1 MRFSVKSHSKLYF
14 LLIFA
19 ITFYFL
25 GDFAPF
31 SSVDQHRID
40 LTAVYGQLDDDD
52 ENEKQGLNPN
62 TTINAAID
70 GNNNGIANNGST
82 TSNTMKF
89 SFSGRDSQG
98 ANIYRFECS
107 MDGKL
112 FVTCVSTNTV
122 NVGRGTHT
130 FSVRSEDNA
139 GNKDST
145 PSSFTWTVNSETS
158 NTQIDFATDG
168 NKAAIVNGS
177 NTSSN
182 SMTFAFSGT
191 DNHGAAIHRF
201 ECSMDRGVFGSCVS
215 TNTVNVGDGTH
226 TFSVRSEDNAGNK
239 DSTPASFTWT
249 VDTTPPMT
257 SIISAI
263 DGNNNTISDNG
274 NSEST
279 SIRFNF
285 SGTDTG
291 GAGVDH
297 LECNIDNSKY
307 VACTSP
313 FVFLNILKDG
323 IHTFNVRSI
332 DRVGNI
338 NLLPASFT
346 WTIDT
351 ISPNTTLESATD
363 GNKIVMANGTNTN
376 SKSMSFEFS
385 ANDTGGDGDKGVGI
399 NHFVCNIDN
408 SKYVACTSPFV
419 FPNLLKDGIH
429 TFTVTS
435 EDNAGNKDSTPTS
448 FSWIV
453 DTSSPLISINTATDG
468 NGNLL
473 SNDGNTSSNSA
484 TISFTG
490 NDTGGKE
497 GKGVGIKE
505 FKCSLDGAS
514 FSICTSPVQFTSVN
528 LPEGTHSFQIIAED
542 GIGNID
548 SSPQS
553 FNWTVDTEPPDI
565 TVDSATDG
573 YQKHITSGGNSSSD
587 SIIFEFTA
595 LDNGGREGKGVGT
608 KQFECKIDNSDFV
621 SCTSPVEFTNLSNGV
636 HTLDLL
642 SEDNVGNIS
651 PTPESFNWTVD
662 TVSPTTTIN
671 KAIVGTESS
680 LTNGSNSRFN
690 SITFTFT
697 GNDTDGLGIR
707 EFECS
712 LDDSNFTTCTSP
724 LHYNDTIITDG
735 PHDFKVFS
743 KDNVGNNDLSPELF
757 TWNVDTIPPTTNI
770 TKAMDGNIITITNSS
785 DTKSNSVIF
794 EFSGNDTGGVGVD
807 HLECSLDG
815 ATFTTCT
822 SPVQFSS
829 ADILDGT
836 HAFSVRAQDKVG
848 NIMSTPLLFNWTVDT
863 VAPSTNINMAIDGN
877 NETLVSNG
885 STRSTST
892 TFTFS
897 GSDSG
902 PTGENGVGI
911 KQFECRVDNSN
922 FSVCT
927 SPAHYDNMTDG
938 NHTLAVI
945 SEDKV
950 GNVGSMPSSFN
961 WTVDT
966 EPPSA
971 SIYSATDGNNKSI
984 VPGSNTSSNS
994 ISFEFSANDTG
1005 GREDK
1010 GVGIKQFECSIDNSN
1025 FTTCSSPVEFA
1036 SDTLADGSHIFKIG
1050 AEDNVGNMNPAP
1062 TSFSWN
1068 IDTVAPT
1075 TIINNVMDG
1084 NRSTVTN
1091 GSNTRSSSIIF
1102 EFAGNDTG
1110 IGISHFE
1117 CSIDNS
1123 NFTSCTSPVQSNNLA
1138 EGYHSVKIRSQ
1149 DGVGN
1154 TDDSPASFGWTVDT
1168 VSPTTTINKAIV
1180 GTESSLTNGS
1190 NSRFNSITFT
1200 FTGNDTDGLGIREFE
1215 CSLDDSNFTTCTS
1228 PLHYNDTIITDGPHD
1243 FKVFS
1248 KDNVGNN
1255 DLSPELFTW
1264 NVDTIPPTTNITK
1277 AMDGNIITITNS
1289 SDTKSNSVIFEFSGN
1304 DTGGV
1309 GVDHLECSLDGA
1321 TFTTCTSP
1329 VQFSSADIL
1338 DGTHAFS
1345 VRAQDKV
1352 GNIMSTPLLFNWTV
1366 DTVSPSTNINM
1377 AIDGN
1382 NETLVSNGSTRST
1395 STTFTFSGSDA
1406 RTSGEKG
1413 VGIKQFEC
1421 RVDNSNYSVCT
1432 SPIHYDNMT
1441 DGNNT
1446 LAVISEDKV
1455 RNVGSMPSSFNWT
1468 VDTEPPSTSIYSAT
1482 DGNNKSIVPG
1492 SNTSSNSISFEFSAN
1507 DTGGREDKGVGIKQ
1521 FECSIDNSNFT
1532 TCSSPV
1538 EFASDT
1544 LADGSHIFKIGAE
1557 DNVGNMNPAP
1567 TSFSWNIDTVAPTT
1581 IINNVM
1587 DGNRSTVTNGS
1598 NTRSSSIIFEF
1609 AGNDTGIGISHFECS
1624 IDNSNFTSCTSPV
1637 QSNNLAEGYHS
1648 VKIRSQDGVGNT
1660 DDSPASFGWTVDTV
1674 SPTTT
1679 INKAI
1684 VGTESSLTNGSNSRF
1699 NSITFTFTGN
1709 DTDGLGIR
1717 EFECSLDDSNFTT
1730 CTSPLHYNDTII
1742 TDGPHDFKVFS
1753 KDNVGNNDLS
1763 PELFTWN
1770 VDTIPPTTNITKAM
1784 DGNIITITNS
1794 SDTKSNSVIFEFSGN
1809 DTGGVGVDHLE
1820 CSLDGATF
1828 TTCTSPVQFS
1838 SADILDGTHA
1848 FSVRAQDKV
1857 GNIMSTPLLFNW
1869 TVDTVSPSTN
1879 INMAIDGNNET
1890 LVSNGSTRSTSTTF
1904 TFSGSDARTSGEKG
1918 VGIKQFECRV
1928 DNSNYSV
1935 CTSPIH
1941 YDNMTDGNNTL
1952 AVISEDKVRNVGSM
1966 PS

>member
-31 SSVDQHRID
+31 SSLDQHGID

-191 DNHGAAIHRF
+191 DNHGAAIYRF
-201 ECSMDRGVFGSCVS
+201 ECSMDRGAFGSCVS

-226 TFSVRSEDNAGNK
+226 TFSVRSEDNAGNKDSTPASFTWTVDTTPPMTSIISAIDGNNNTISDNGNSESTSIRFNFSGTDTGGVGVDHLECNIDNSKYVACTSPFVFPNLLKDGIHTFTVLSEDNAGNKDSTPASFTWTVDTTPPMTSIISAIDGNNNTISDNGNSESTSIRFNFSGTDTGGAGVDHLECNIDNSKYVACTSPFVFPNLLKDGIHTFTVLSEDNAGNKDSTPASFTWTVDTTPPMTSIISAIDGNNNTISDNGNSESTSIRFNFSGTDTGGAGVDHLECNIDNSKYVACTSPFVFPNLLKDGIHTFTVLSEDNAGNK

-429 TFTVTS
+429 TFTVIS

-707 EFECS
+707 EFKCS

-785 DTKSNSVIF
+785 NTKSNSVIF

-815 ATFTTCT
+815 ATFTACT

-945 SEDKV
+945 SEDKD

-1091 GSNTRSSSIIF
+1091 GSNTRSSSVIF

-1123 NFTSCTSPVQSNNLA
+1123 NFTSCTSPVQSNNL
-1138 EGYHSVKIRSQ
+1138 V
-1149 DGVGN
+1149 
-1154 TDDSPASFGWTVDT
+1154 
-1168 VSPTTTINKAIV
+1168 
-1180 GTESSLTNGS
+1180 
-1190 NSRFNSITFT
+1190 
-1200 FTGNDTDGLGIREFE
+1200 
-1215 CSLDDSNFTTCTS
+1215 
-1228 PLHYNDTIITDGPHD
+1228 
-1243 FKVFS
+1243 
-1248 KDNVGNN
+1248 
-1255 DLSPELFTW
+1255 
-1264 NVDTIPPTTNITK
+1264 
-1277 AMDGNIITITNS
+1277 
-1289 SDTKSNSVIFEFSGN
+1289 
-1304 DTGGV
+1304 
-1309 GVDHLECSLDGA
+1309 
-1321 TFTTCTSP
+1321 
-1329 VQFSSADIL
+1329 
-1338 DGTHAFS
+1338 
-1345 VRAQDKV
+1345 
-1352 GNIMSTPLLFNWTV
+1352 
-1366 DTVSPSTNINM
+1366 
-1377 AIDGN
+1377 
-1382 NETLVSNGSTRST
+1382 
-1395 STTFTFSGSDA
+1395 
-1406 RTSGEKG
+1406 
-1413 VGIKQFEC
+1413 
-1421 RVDNSNYSVCT
+1421 
-1432 SPIHYDNMT
+1432 
-1441 DGNNT
+1441 
-1446 LAVISEDKV
+1446 
-1455 RNVGSMPSSFNWT
+1455 
-1468 VDTEPPSTSIYSAT
+1468 
-1482 DGNNKSIVPG
+1482 
-1492 SNTSSNSISFEFSAN
+1492 
-1507 DTGGREDKGVGIKQ
+1507 
-1521 FECSIDNSNFT
+1521 
-1532 TCSSPV
+1532 
-1538 EFASDT
+1538 
-1544 LADGSHIFKIGAE
+1544 
-1557 DNVGNMNPAP
+1557 
-1567 TSFSWNIDTVAPTT
+1567 
-1581 IINNVM
+1581 
-1587 DGNRSTVTNGS
+1587 
-1598 NTRSSSIIFEF
+1598 
-1609 AGNDTGIGISHFECS
+1609 
-1624 IDNSNFTSCTSPV
+1624 
-1637 QSNNLAEGYHS
+1637 
-1648 VKIRSQDGVGNT
+1648 
-1660 DDSPASFGWTVDTV
+1660 
-1674 SPTTT
+1674 
-1679 INKAI
+1679 
-1684 VGTESSLTNGSNSRF
+1684 
-1699 NSITFTFTGN
+1699 
-1709 DTDGLGIR
+1709 
-1717 EFECSLDDSNFTT
+1717 
-1730 CTSPLHYNDTII
+1730 
-1742 TDGPHDFKVFS
+1742 
-1753 KDNVGNNDLS
+1753 
-1763 PELFTWN
+1763 
-1770 VDTIPPTTNITKAM
+1770 
-1784 DGNIITITNS
+1784 
-1794 SDTKSNSVIFEFSGN
+1794 
-1809 DTGGVGVDHLE
+1809 
-1820 CSLDGATF
+1820 
-1828 TTCTSPVQFS
+1828 
-1838 SADILDGTHA
+1838 
-1848 FSVRAQDKV
+1848 
-1857 GNIMSTPLLFNW
+1857 
-1869 TVDTVSPSTN
+1869 
-1879 INMAIDGNNET
+1879 
-1890 LVSNGSTRSTSTTF
+1890 
-1904 TFSGSDARTSGEKG
+1904 
-1918 VGIKQFECRV
+1918 
-1928 DNSNYSV
+1928 
-1935 CTSPIH
+1935 
-1941 YDNMTDGNNTL
+1941 
-1952 AVISEDKVRNVGSM
+1952 
-1966 PS
+1966 

>member
-31 SSVDQHRID
+31 SSLDQHGID

-338 NLLPASFT
+338 NLSPESFT

-429 TFTVTS
+429 TFTVIS

-484 TISFTG
+484 IISFTG
-490 NDTGGKE
+490 NDTGGRE

-542 GIGNID
+542 GIGNIN

-553 FNWTVDTEPPDI
+553 FNWTVDTEAPDI
-565 TVDSATDG
+565 TVESATDG
-573 YQKHITSGGNSSSD
+573 HQKHVTSGGNSSSD

-621 SCTSPVEFTNLSNGV
+621 SCTSPVEFTNLSSGV

-815 ATFTTCT
+815 ASFTACTSPIQYTTPQITDGTHTFEVLSVDNSTNKDPSPAQFTWNVDTVPPETTILSASDGNQSAVTIGQNTSSKLMTIEFSGNDTGGVGVDHLECSLDGATFTACT
-822 SPVQFSS
+822 SPVQYTTPQITDGTHTFEVLSVDNSTNSDPSPAQFTWNVDTIPPTTNITTAMDGNNITITNSSNTKSNSVIFEFSGNDTGGVGVDHLECSLDGASFTACTSPVQLRS

-863 VAPSTNINMAIDGN
+863 VSPSTNINMAIDGN

-897 GSDSG
+897 GSDAGTSG
-902 PTGENGVGI
+902 EKGVGI

-950 GNVGSMPSSFN
+950 GNVGSTPSSFN

-971 SIYSATDGNNKSI
+971 SIYSATDGNNNFL

-994 ISFEFSANDTG
+994 ISFEFSSNDTG
-1005 GREDK
+1005 GHEDK

-1075 TIINNVMDG
+1075 TIINSVMDG
-1084 NRSTVTN
+1084 NRSTITN

-1123 NFTSCTSPVQSNNLA
+1123 NFTSCTSPVQSNNLV

-1168 VSPTTTINKAIV
+1168 IAPLTSINKAIV

-1277 AMDGNIITITNS
+1277 AMDGNNITITNS

-1321 TFTTCTSP
+1321 SFTACTSPIQYTTPQITDGTHTFEVLSVDNSTNKDPSPAQFTWNVDTVPPETTILSASDGNQSAVTIGQNTSSKLMTIEFSGNDTGGVGVDHLECSLDGATFTACTSP
-1329 VQFSSADIL
+1329 VQYTTPQIT
-1338 DGTHAFS
+1338 DGTH
-1345 VRAQDKV
+1345 
-1352 GNIMSTPLLFNWTV
+1352 
-1366 DTVSPSTNINM
+1366 
-1377 AIDGN
+1377 
-1382 NETLVSNGSTRST
+1382 
-1395 STTFTFSGSDA
+1395 TFEVLS
-1406 RTSGEKG
+1406 
-1413 VGIKQFEC
+1413 
-1421 RVDNSNYSVCT
+1421 VDNST
-1432 SPIHYDNMT
+1432 
-1441 DGNNT
+1441 
-1446 LAVISEDKV
+1446 
-1455 RNVGSMPSSFNWT
+1455 
-1468 VDTEPPSTSIYSAT
+1468 
-1482 DGNNKSIVPG
+1482 
-1492 SNTSSNSISFEFSAN
+1492 NS
-1507 DTGGREDKGVGIKQ
+1507 D
-1521 FECSIDNSNFT
+1521 
-1532 TCSSPV
+1532 P
-1538 EFASDT
+1538 
-1544 LADGSHIFKIGAE
+1544 
-1557 DNVGNMNPAP
+1557 
-1567 TSFSWNIDTVAPTT
+1567 
-1581 IINNVM
+1581 
-1587 DGNRSTVTNGS
+1587 
-1598 NTRSSSIIFEF
+1598 
-1609 AGNDTGIGISHFECS
+1609 
-1624 IDNSNFTSCTSPV
+1624 
-1637 QSNNLAEGYHS
+1637 
-1648 VKIRSQDGVGNT
+1648 
-1660 DDSPASFGWTVDTV
+1660 SPAQ
-1674 SPTTT
+1674 
-1679 INKAI
+1679 
-1684 VGTESSLTNGSNSRF
+1684 
-1699 NSITFTFTGN
+1699 
-1709 DTDGLGIR
+1709 
-1717 EFECSLDDSNFTT
+1717 
-1730 CTSPLHYNDTII
+1730 
-1742 TDGPHDFKVFS
+1742 
-1753 KDNVGNNDLS
+1753 
-1763 PELFTWN
+1763 FTWN
-1770 VDTIPPTTNITKAM
+1770 VDTIPPTTNITTAM
-1784 DGNIITITNS
+1784 DGNNITITNS
-1794 SDTKSNSVIFEFSGN
+1794 SNTKSNSVIFEFSGN

-1828 TTCTSPVQFS
+1828 TACTSPV
-1838 SADILDGTHA
+1838 
-1848 FSVRAQDKV
+1848 
-1857 GNIMSTPLLFNW
+1857 
-1869 TVDTVSPSTN
+1869 
-1879 INMAIDGNNET
+1879 
-1890 LVSNGSTRSTSTTF
+1890 
-1904 TFSGSDARTSGEKG
+1904 
-1918 VGIKQFECRV
+1918 
-1928 DNSNYSV
+1928 
-1935 CTSPIH
+1935 
-1941 YDNMTDGNNTL
+1941 
-1952 AVISEDKVRNVGSM
+1952 
-1966 PS
+1966 

>member
-82 TSNTMKF
+82 TSITIKF
-89 SFSGRDSQG
+89 FFSGRDGQG

-122 NVGRGTHT
+122 NVGRGIHT

-191 DNHGAAIHRF
+191 DNHGAAIYRF
-201 ECSMDRGVFGSCVS
+201 ECSMDRGAFGSCVS

-226 TFSVRSEDNAGNK
+226 TFSVRSEDNAGNKDSTPASFTWTVDTTPPMTSIISAIDGNNNTISDNGNSESTSIRFNFSGTDTGGVGVDHLECNIDNSKYVACTSPFVFPNLLKDGIHTFTVLSEDNAGNK

-313 FVFLNILKDG
+313 FVFPNLLKDGIHTFTVLSEDNAGNKDSTPASFTWTVDTTPPMTSIISAIDGNNNTISDNGNSESTSIRFNFSGTDTGGAGVDHLECNIDNSKYVACTSPFVFPNLLKDGIHTFTVLSEDNAGNKDSTPASFTWTVDTTPPMTSIISAIDGNNNTISDNGNSESTSIRFNFSGTDTGGAGVDHLECNIDNSKYIACTSPFVFLNILKDG

-338 NLLPASFT
+338 NLSPESFT

-429 TFTVTS
+429 TFTVIS

-542 GIGNID
+542 GIGNIN

-573 YQKHITSGGNSSSD
+573 YQKRVTSGGNSSSD

-680 LTNGSNSRFN
+680 LINGSNSRFN

-815 ATFTTCT
+815 ATFTACT
-822 SPVQFSS
+822 SPVQYTTPQ
-829 ADILDGT
+829 ITDGT
-836 HAFSVRAQDKVG
+836 HTFEVLSVDNSTNSDPSPAQFTW
-848 NIMSTPLLFNWTVDT
+848 NVDT
-863 VAPSTNINMAIDGN
+863 VPPETTILSASDGNQSTVTIGQNTSSKLMTMEFSGNDTGGVGVDHLECSLDGASFTACTSPVQYTTPQITDGTHTFEVLSVDNSTNSDPSPAQLTWNVDTIPPTTNITTAMDGN
-877 NETLVSNG
+877 NITITNSSNTKSNSVIFEFSG
-885 STRSTST
+885 NDTGGVGVDHLECSLDGASFTACTSPIQYTTPQITDGTHTFEVLSVDNSTNSDPSPAQFTWNVDTIPPTTNITTAMDGNNITITNSSNTRSTST

-945 SEDKV
+945 SEDKD

-1025 FTTCSSPVEFA
+1025 
-1036 SDTLADGSHIFKIG
+1036 
-1050 AEDNVGNMNPAP
+1050 
-1062 TSFSWN
+1062 
-1068 IDTVAPT
+1068 
-1075 TIINNVMDG
+1075 
-1084 NRSTVTN
+1084 
-1091 GSNTRSSSIIF
+1091 
-1102 EFAGNDTG
+1102 
-1110 IGISHFE
+1110 
-1117 CSIDNS
+1117 
-1123 NFTSCTSPVQSNNLA
+1123 
-1138 EGYHSVKIRSQ
+1138 
-1149 DGVGN
+1149 
-1154 TDDSPASFGWTVDT
+1154 
-1168 VSPTTTINKAIV
+1168 
-1180 GTESSLTNGS
+1180 
-1190 NSRFNSITFT
+1190 
-1200 FTGNDTDGLGIREFE
+1200 
-1215 CSLDDSNFTTCTS
+1215 
-1228 PLHYNDTIITDGPHD
+1228 
-1243 FKVFS
+1243 
-1248 KDNVGNN
+1248 
-1255 DLSPELFTW
+1255 
-1264 NVDTIPPTTNITK
+1264 
-1277 AMDGNIITITNS
+1277 
-1289 SDTKSNSVIFEFSGN
+1289 
-1304 DTGGV
+1304 
-1309 GVDHLECSLDGA
+1309 
-1321 TFTTCTSP
+1321 
-1329 VQFSSADIL
+1329 
-1338 DGTHAFS
+1338 
-1345 VRAQDKV
+1345 
-1352 GNIMSTPLLFNWTV
+1352 
-1366 DTVSPSTNINM
+1366 
-1377 AIDGN
+1377 
-1382 NETLVSNGSTRST
+1382 
-1395 STTFTFSGSDA
+1395 
-1406 RTSGEKG
+1406 
-1413 VGIKQFEC
+1413 
-1421 RVDNSNYSVCT
+1421 
-1432 SPIHYDNMT
+1432 
-1441 DGNNT
+1441 
-1446 LAVISEDKV
+1446 
-1455 RNVGSMPSSFNWT
+1455 
-1468 VDTEPPSTSIYSAT
+1468 
-1482 DGNNKSIVPG
+1482 
-1492 SNTSSNSISFEFSAN
+1492 
-1507 DTGGREDKGVGIKQ
+1507 
-1521 FECSIDNSNFT
+1521 
-1532 TCSSPV
+1532 
-1538 EFASDT
+1538 
-1544 LADGSHIFKIGAE
+1544 
-1557 DNVGNMNPAP
+1557 
-1567 TSFSWNIDTVAPTT
+1567 
-1581 IINNVM
+1581 
-1587 DGNRSTVTNGS
+1587 
-1598 NTRSSSIIFEF
+1598 
-1609 AGNDTGIGISHFECS
+1609 
-1624 IDNSNFTSCTSPV
+1624 
-1637 QSNNLAEGYHS
+1637 
-1648 VKIRSQDGVGNT
+1648 
-1660 DDSPASFGWTVDTV
+1660 
-1674 SPTTT
+1674 
-1679 INKAI
+1679 
-1684 VGTESSLTNGSNSRF
+1684 
-1699 NSITFTFTGN
+1699 
-1709 DTDGLGIR
+1709 
-1717 EFECSLDDSNFTT
+1717 
-1730 CTSPLHYNDTII
+1730 
-1742 TDGPHDFKVFS
+1742 
-1753 KDNVGNNDLS
+1753 
-1763 PELFTWN
+1763 
-1770 VDTIPPTTNITKAM
+1770 
-1784 DGNIITITNS
+1784 
-1794 SDTKSNSVIFEFSGN
+1794 
-1809 DTGGVGVDHLE
+1809 
-1820 CSLDGATF
+1820 
-1828 TTCTSPVQFS
+1828 
-1838 SADILDGTHA
+1838 
-1848 FSVRAQDKV
+1848 
-1857 GNIMSTPLLFNW
+1857 
-1869 TVDTVSPSTN
+1869 
-1879 INMAIDGNNET
+1879 
-1890 LVSNGSTRSTSTTF
+1890 
-1904 TFSGSDARTSGEKG
+1904 
-1918 VGIKQFECRV
+1918 
-1928 DNSNYSV
+1928 
-1935 CTSPIH
+1935 
-1941 YDNMTDGNNTL
+1941 
-1952 AVISEDKVRNVGSM
+1952 
-1966 PS
+1966 

>member
-25 GDFAPF
+25 GDFVPF
-31 SSVDQHRID
+31 SSVDQHGID
-40 LTAVYGQLDDDD
+40 FTAVYGQLDDDD

-89 SFSGRDSQG
+89 SFSGTDRQG
-98 ANIYRFECS
+98 ASIYRFECS

-122 NVGRGTHT
+122 NVGRGIHT

-313 FVFLNILKDG
+313 FVFPNLLKDG
-323 IHTFNVRSI
+323 IHTFTVLSEDNA
-332 DRVGNI
+332 GNKDST
-338 NLLPASFT
+338 PASFT
-346 WTIDT
+346 WTVDTTPPMTSIISAIDGNNNT
-351 ISPNTTLESATD
+351 ISDNGNSESTLIRFNFS
-363 GNKIVMANGTNTN
+363 GT
-376 SKSMSFEFS
+376 
-385 ANDTGGDGDKGVGI
+385 DTGGAGVD
-399 NHFVCNIDN
+399 HLECNIDN

-429 TFTVTS
+429 TFTVLS

-484 TISFTG
+484 TISFIG

-542 GIGNID
+542 GIGNIN

-573 YQKHITSGGNSSSD
+573 YQKHVTSGGNSSSD

-707 EFECS
+707 EFKCS

-770 TKAMDGNIITITNSS
+770 TKAMDGNNITITNSS

-815 ATFTTCT
+815 ASFTACT
-822 SPVQFSS
+822 SPIQYTTPQ
-829 ADILDGT
+829 ITDGT
-836 HAFSVRAQDKVG
+836 HTFEVLSVDNSTNKDPSPAQLTW
-848 NIMSTPLLFNWTVDT
+848 NVDT
-863 VAPSTNINMAIDGN
+863 VPPETTILSASDGN
-877 NETLVSNG
+877 Q
-885 STRSTST
+885 STVT
-892 TFTFS
+892 
-897 GSDSG
+897 
-902 PTGENGVGI
+902 
-911 KQFECRVDNSN
+911 
-922 FSVCT
+922 
-927 SPAHYDNMTDG
+927 
-938 NHTLAVI
+938 I
-945 SEDKV
+945 SQ
-950 GNVGSMPSSFN
+950 
-961 WTVDT
+961 
-966 EPPSA
+966 
-971 SIYSATDGNNKSI
+971 
-984 VPGSNTSSNS
+984 NTSSKLMT
-994 ISFEFSANDTG
+994 IVFSGNDTG
-1005 GREDK
+1005 GV
-1010 GVGIKQFECSIDNSN
+1010 GVDH
-1025 FTTCSSPVEFA
+1025 
-1036 SDTLADGSHIFKIG
+1036 L
-1050 AEDNVGNMNPAP
+1050 
-1062 TSFSWN
+1062 
-1068 IDTVAPT
+1068 
-1075 TIINNVMDG
+1075 
-1084 NRSTVTN
+1084 
-1091 GSNTRSSSIIF
+1091 
-1102 EFAGNDTG
+1102 
-1110 IGISHFE
+1110 
-1117 CSIDNS
+1117 
-1123 NFTSCTSPVQSNNLA
+1123 
-1138 EGYHSVKIRSQ
+1138 
-1149 DGVGN
+1149 
-1154 TDDSPASFGWTVDT
+1154 
-1168 VSPTTTINKAIV
+1168 
-1180 GTESSLTNGS
+1180 
-1190 NSRFNSITFT
+1190 
-1200 FTGNDTDGLGIREFE
+1200 E
-1215 CSLDDSNFTTCTS
+1215 CSLDGASFTACTS
-1228 PLHYNDTIITDGPHD
+1228 PIQYTTPQITDGTHT
-1243 FKVFS
+1243 FEVLS
-1248 KDNVGNN
+1248 VDNSTNS
-1255 DLSPELFTW
+1255 DPSPAQLTW

-1406 RTSGEKG
+1406 RT
-1413 VGIKQFEC
+1413 
-1421 RVDNSNYSVCT
+1421 
-1432 SPIHYDNMT
+1432 
-1441 DGNNT
+1441 
-1446 LAVISEDKV
+1446 
-1455 RNVGSMPSSFNWT
+1455 
-1468 VDTEPPSTSIYSAT
+1468 
-1482 DGNNKSIVPG
+1482 
-1492 SNTSSNSISFEFSAN
+1492 
-1507 DTGGREDKGVGIKQ
+1507 
-1521 FECSIDNSNFT
+1521 
-1532 TCSSPV
+1532 
-1538 EFASDT
+1538 
-1544 LADGSHIFKIGAE
+1544 
-1557 DNVGNMNPAP
+1557 
-1567 TSFSWNIDTVAPTT
+1567 
-1581 IINNVM
+1581 
-1587 DGNRSTVTNGS
+1587 
-1598 NTRSSSIIFEF
+1598 
-1609 AGNDTGIGISHFECS
+1609 
-1624 IDNSNFTSCTSPV
+1624 
-1637 QSNNLAEGYHS
+1637 
-1648 VKIRSQDGVGNT
+1648 
-1660 DDSPASFGWTVDTV
+1660 
-1674 SPTTT
+1674 
-1679 INKAI
+1679 
-1684 VGTESSLTNGSNSRF
+1684 
-1699 NSITFTFTGN
+1699 
-1709 DTDGLGIR
+1709 
-1717 EFECSLDDSNFTT
+1717 
-1730 CTSPLHYNDTII
+1730 
-1742 TDGPHDFKVFS
+1742 
-1753 KDNVGNNDLS
+1753 
-1763 PELFTWN
+1763 
-1770 VDTIPPTTNITKAM
+1770 
-1784 DGNIITITNS
+1784 
-1794 SDTKSNSVIFEFSGN
+1794 
-1809 DTGGVGVDHLE
+1809 
-1820 CSLDGATF
+1820 
-1828 TTCTSPVQFS
+1828 
-1838 SADILDGTHA
+1838 
-1848 FSVRAQDKV
+1848 
-1857 GNIMSTPLLFNW
+1857 
-1869 TVDTVSPSTN
+1869 
-1879 INMAIDGNNET
+1879 
-1890 LVSNGSTRSTSTTF
+1890 
-1904 TFSGSDARTSGEKG
+1904 
-1918 VGIKQFECRV
+1918 
-1928 DNSNYSV
+1928 
-1935 CTSPIH
+1935 
-1941 YDNMTDGNNTL
+1941 
-1952 AVISEDKVRNVGSM
+1952 
-1966 PS
+1966 

>member
-89 SFSGRDSQG
+89 SFSGRDGQG

-145 PSSFTWTVNSETS
+145 P
-158 NTQIDFATDG
+158 
-168 NKAAIVNGS
+168 
-177 NTSSN
+177 
-182 SMTFAFSGT
+182 
-191 DNHGAAIHRF
+191 
-201 ECSMDRGVFGSCVS
+201 
-215 TNTVNVGDGTH
+215 
-226 TFSVRSEDNAGNK
+226 
-239 DSTPASFTWT
+239 ASFTWT

-257 SIISAI
+257 SIISSI

-313 FVFLNILKDG
+313 FVFPNLLKDG

-338 NLLPASFT
+338 NLSPESFT

-542 GIGNID
+542 RIGNID

-573 YQKHITSGGNSSSD
+573 YQKHVTSGGNSSSD

-785 DTKSNSVIF
+785 NTKSNSVIF

-815 ATFTTCT
+815 ASFTACT

-950 GNVGSMPSSFN
+950 
-961 WTVDT
+961 
-966 EPPSA
+966 
-971 SIYSATDGNNKSI
+971 
-984 VPGSNTSSNS
+984 
-994 ISFEFSANDTG
+994 
-1005 GREDK
+1005 
-1010 GVGIKQFECSIDNSN
+1010 
-1025 FTTCSSPVEFA
+1025 
-1036 SDTLADGSHIFKIG
+1036 
-1050 AEDNVGNMNPAP
+1050 
-1062 TSFSWN
+1062 
-1068 IDTVAPT
+1068 
-1075 TIINNVMDG
+1075 
-1084 NRSTVTN
+1084 
-1091 GSNTRSSSIIF
+1091 
-1102 EFAGNDTG
+1102 
-1110 IGISHFE
+1110 
-1117 CSIDNS
+1117 
-1123 NFTSCTSPVQSNNLA
+1123 
-1138 EGYHSVKIRSQ
+1138 
-1149 DGVGN
+1149 
-1154 TDDSPASFGWTVDT
+1154 
-1168 VSPTTTINKAIV
+1168 
-1180 GTESSLTNGS
+1180 
-1190 NSRFNSITFT
+1190 
-1200 FTGNDTDGLGIREFE
+1200 
-1215 CSLDDSNFTTCTS
+1215 
-1228 PLHYNDTIITDGPHD
+1228 
-1243 FKVFS
+1243 
-1248 KDNVGNN
+1248 
-1255 DLSPELFTW
+1255 
-1264 NVDTIPPTTNITK
+1264 
-1277 AMDGNIITITNS
+1277 
-1289 SDTKSNSVIFEFSGN
+1289 
-1304 DTGGV
+1304 
-1309 GVDHLECSLDGA
+1309 
-1321 TFTTCTSP
+1321 
-1329 VQFSSADIL
+1329 
-1338 DGTHAFS
+1338 
-1345 VRAQDKV
+1345 
-1352 GNIMSTPLLFNWTV
+1352 
-1366 DTVSPSTNINM
+1366 
-1377 AIDGN
+1377 
-1382 NETLVSNGSTRST
+1382 
-1395 STTFTFSGSDA
+1395 
-1406 RTSGEKG
+1406 
-1413 VGIKQFEC
+1413 
-1421 RVDNSNYSVCT
+1421 
-1432 SPIHYDNMT
+1432 
-1441 DGNNT
+1441 
-1446 LAVISEDKV
+1446 

-1492 SNTSSNSISFEFSAN
+1492 SNTSSNSISFEF
-1507 DTGGREDKGVGIKQ
+1507 
-1521 FECSIDNSNFT
+1521 
-1532 TCSSPV
+1532 
-1538 EFASDT
+1538 
-1544 LADGSHIFKIGAE
+1544 
-1557 DNVGNMNPAP
+1557 
-1567 TSFSWNIDTVAPTT
+1567 
-1581 IINNVM
+1581 
-1587 DGNRSTVTNGS
+1587 
-1598 NTRSSSIIFEF
+1598 
-1609 AGNDTGIGISHFECS
+1609 
-1624 IDNSNFTSCTSPV
+1624 
-1637 QSNNLAEGYHS
+1637 
-1648 VKIRSQDGVGNT
+1648 
-1660 DDSPASFGWTVDTV
+1660 
-1674 SPTTT
+1674 
-1679 INKAI
+1679 
-1684 VGTESSLTNGSNSRF
+1684 
-1699 NSITFTFTGN
+1699 
-1709 DTDGLGIR
+1709 
-1717 EFECSLDDSNFTT
+1717 
-1730 CTSPLHYNDTII
+1730 
-1742 TDGPHDFKVFS
+1742 
-1753 KDNVGNNDLS
+1753 
-1763 PELFTWN
+1763 
-1770 VDTIPPTTNITKAM
+1770 
-1784 DGNIITITNS
+1784 
-1794 SDTKSNSVIFEFSGN
+1794 
-1809 DTGGVGVDHLE
+1809 
-1820 CSLDGATF
+1820 
-1828 TTCTSPVQFS
+1828 
-1838 SADILDGTHA
+1838 
-1848 FSVRAQDKV
+1848 
-1857 GNIMSTPLLFNW
+1857 
-1869 TVDTVSPSTN
+1869 
-1879 INMAIDGNNET
+1879 
-1890 LVSNGSTRSTSTTF
+1890 
-1904 TFSGSDARTSGEKG
+1904 
-1918 VGIKQFECRV
+1918 
-1928 DNSNYSV
+1928 
-1935 CTSPIH
+1935 
-1941 YDNMTDGNNTL
+1941 
-1952 AVISEDKVRNVGSM
+1952 
-1966 PS
+1966 

>member
-1 MRFSVKSHSKLYF
+1 MNSAPASFSWNIDTV
-14 LLIFA
+14 
-19 ITFYFL
+19 
-25 GDFAPF
+25 AP
-31 SSVDQHRID
+31 
-40 LTAVYGQLDDDD
+40 
-52 ENEKQGLNPN
+52 
-62 TTINAAID
+62 TTIINNVMD
-70 GNNNGIANNGST
+70 GNRST
-82 TSNTMKF
+82 IT
-89 SFSGRDSQG
+89 
-98 ANIYRFECS
+98 
-107 MDGKL
+107 
-112 FVTCVSTNTV
+112 
-122 NVGRGTHT
+122 
-130 FSVRSEDNA
+130 
-139 GNKDST
+139 
-145 PSSFTWTVNSETS
+145 
-158 NTQIDFATDG
+158 
-168 NKAAIVNGS
+168 NGS
-177 NTSSN
+177 NTRSS
-182 SMTFAFSGT
+182 
-191 DNHGAAIHRF
+191 
-201 ECSMDRGVFGSCVS
+201 
-215 TNTVNVGDGTH
+215 
-226 TFSVRSEDNAGNK
+226 SV
-239 DSTPASFTWT
+239 
-249 VDTTPPMT
+249 
-257 SIISAI
+257 I
-263 DGNNNTISDNG
+263 
-274 NSEST
+274 
-279 SIRFNF
+279 
-285 SGTDTG
+285 
-291 GAGVDH
+291 
-297 LECNIDNSKY
+297 
-307 VACTSP
+307 
-313 FVFLNILKDG
+313 
-323 IHTFNVRSI
+323 
-332 DRVGNI
+332 
-338 NLLPASFT
+338 
-346 WTIDT
+346 
-351 ISPNTTLESATD
+351 
-363 GNKIVMANGTNTN
+363 
-376 SKSMSFEFS
+376 FEF
-385 ANDTGGDGDKGVGI
+385 A
-399 NHFVCNIDN
+399 
-408 SKYVACTSPFV
+408 
-419 FPNLLKDGIH
+419 
-429 TFTVTS
+429 
-435 EDNAGNKDSTPTS
+435 
-448 FSWIV
+448 
-453 DTSSPLISINTATDG
+453 
-468 NGNLL
+468 
-473 SNDGNTSSNSA
+473 
-484 TISFTG
+484 G
-490 NDTGGKE
+490 NDTGI
-497 GKGVGIKE
+497 GISNFE
-505 FKCSLDGAS
+505 CSIDNS
-514 FSICTSPVQFTSVN
+514 NFTSCTSPVQSNNLAEGYHSVKIR
-528 LPEGTHSFQIIAED
+528 SQD
-542 GIGNID
+542 
-548 SSPQS
+548 
-553 FNWTVDTEPPDI
+553 
-565 TVDSATDG
+565 
-573 YQKHITSGGNSSSD
+573 
-587 SIIFEFTA
+587 
-595 LDNGGREGKGVGT
+595 GVGNT
-608 KQFECKIDNSDFV
+608 DD
-621 SCTSPVEFTNLSNGV
+621 SPA
-636 HTLDLL
+636 
-642 SEDNVGNIS
+642 
-651 PTPESFNWTVD
+651 SFGWTVD

-697 GNDTDGLGIR
+697 GNDTDGLGIREFKCSLDDSNFTTCTSPLHYNDTIITDGPHDFKVFSKDNVGNNDLSPELFTWNVDTIPPTTNITKAMDGNNITITNSSNTKSNSVIFEFSGNDTGGVGVDHLECSLDGATFTACTSPVQFSSADILDGTHAFSVRAQDKVGNIMSTPLLFNWTVDTVAPSTNINMAIDGNNETLVSNGSTRSTSTTFTFSGSDSGPTGENGVGIKQFECRVDNSNFSVCTSPAHYDNMTDGNHTLAVISEDKVGNVGSMPSSFNWTVDTEPPSTSIYSATDGNNKSIVPGSNTSSNSISFEFSANDTGGREDKGVGIKQFECSIDNSNFTICSSPVEFASDTLADGSHIFKIGAEDNVGNMNPAPASFSWNIDTVAPTTIINSVMDGNKSTITNGSNTRSSSVIFEFAGNDTGIGIRHFECSIDNSNFTSCTSPVQSNNLTEGYHSVKIRSQDGVGNTDDSPASFGWTVDTVSPTTTINKAIVGTESSLTNGSNSRFNSITFTFAGNDTDGLGIR

-743 KDNVGNNDLSPELF
+743 KDNVGNNDLSPELFTWNVDTIPPTTNITKAMDGNNITITNSSDTKSNSVIFEFSGNDTGGVGVDHLECSLDGASFTACTSPIQYTTPQITDGTHTFEVLSVDNSTNKDPSPAQLTWNVDTVPPETTILSASDGNQSTVTIGQNTSSKLMTIKFSGNDTGGVGVDHLECSLDGASFTACTSPIQYTTPQITDGTHTFEVLSVDNSTNKDPSPAQLTWNVDTVPPETTILSANDGNQSTVTIGQNTSSKLMTIEFSGNDTGGVGVDHLECSLDGASFTACTSPIQYTTPQITDGTHTFEVLSVDNSTNSDPSPAQF

-1075 TIINNVMDG
+1075 TIINNVVDG
-1084 NRSTVTN
+1084 NRSTITN

-1492 SNTSSNSISFEFSAN
+1492 SNTSSNSISFEF
-1507 DTGGREDKGVGIKQ
+1507 
-1521 FECSIDNSNFT
+1521 
-1532 TCSSPV
+1532 
-1538 EFASDT
+1538 
-1544 LADGSHIFKIGAE
+1544 
-1557 DNVGNMNPAP
+1557 
-1567 TSFSWNIDTVAPTT
+1567 
-1581 IINNVM
+1581 
-1587 DGNRSTVTNGS
+1587 
-1598 NTRSSSIIFEF
+1598 
-1609 AGNDTGIGISHFECS
+1609 
-1624 IDNSNFTSCTSPV
+1624 
-1637 QSNNLAEGYHS
+1637 
-1648 VKIRSQDGVGNT
+1648 
-1660 DDSPASFGWTVDTV
+1660 
-1674 SPTTT
+1674 
-1679 INKAI
+1679 
-1684 VGTESSLTNGSNSRF
+1684 
-1699 NSITFTFTGN
+1699 
-1709 DTDGLGIR
+1709 
-1717 EFECSLDDSNFTT
+1717 
-1730 CTSPLHYNDTII
+1730 
-1742 TDGPHDFKVFS
+1742 
-1753 KDNVGNNDLS
+1753 
-1763 PELFTWN
+1763 
-1770 VDTIPPTTNITKAM
+1770 
-1784 DGNIITITNS
+1784 
-1794 SDTKSNSVIFEFSGN
+1794 
-1809 DTGGVGVDHLE
+1809 
-1820 CSLDGATF
+1820 
-1828 TTCTSPVQFS
+1828 
-1838 SADILDGTHA
+1838 
-1848 FSVRAQDKV
+1848 
-1857 GNIMSTPLLFNW
+1857 
-1869 TVDTVSPSTN
+1869 
-1879 INMAIDGNNET
+1879 
-1890 LVSNGSTRSTSTTF
+1890 
-1904 TFSGSDARTSGEKG
+1904 
-1918 VGIKQFECRV
+1918 
-1928 DNSNYSV
+1928 
-1935 CTSPIH
+1935 
-1941 YDNMTDGNNTL
+1941 
-1952 AVISEDKVRNVGSM
+1952 
-1966 PS
+1966 

>member
-82 TSNTMKF
+82 TSITIKF
-89 SFSGRDSQG
+89 FFSGRDGQG

-201 ECSMDRGVFGSCVS
+201 ECSMDRGAFGSCVS

-226 TFSVRSEDNAGNK
+226 TFSVRSEDNAGNKDSTPASFTWTVDTTPPMTAIISAIDGNNNTISDNGNSESTSIRFNFSGTDTGGAGVDHLECNIDNSKYVACTSPFVFPNLLKDGIHTFTVLSEDNTGNKDSTPSSFTWTVDTTPPMTSIISAIDGNNNTISDNGNSESTSIRFNFSGTDTGGAGVDHLECNIDNSKYVACTSPFVFPNLLKDGIHTFTVLSEDNTGNK

-323 IHTFNVRSI
+323 THTFNVRSI

-338 NLLPASFT
+338 NLSPASFT

-351 ISPNTTLESATD
+351 ISPNTSLESATD
-363 GNKIVMANGTNTN
+363 GNKILVVNGTNTN
-376 SKSMSFEFS
+376 SNSMSFEFS
-385 ANDTGGDGDKGVGI
+385 ANDTGGDGNKGVGI
-399 NHFVCNIDN
+399 NHFACNIDN

-429 TFTVTS
+429 TFTVIS

-542 GIGNID
+542 GIGNIN

-553 FNWTVDTEPPDI
+553 FNWTVDTEAPDI
-565 TVDSATDG
+565 TVESATDG
-573 YQKHITSGGNSSSD
+573 HQKHVTSGGNSSSD

-595 LDNGGREGKGVGT
+595 IDNGGREGKGVGT
-608 KQFECKIDNSDFV
+608 KQFECKIDNSDFIA
-621 SCTSPVEFTNLSNGV
+621 CTSPVEFTNLSNGV

-770 TKAMDGNIITITNSS
+770 TKAMDGNNITITNSS

-815 ATFTTCT
+815 ATFTACT

-971 SIYSATDGNNKSI
+971 SIYSATDGNNNFL

-1005 GREDK
+1005 GHEDK

-1062 TSFSWN
+1062 ASFSWN
-1068 IDTVAPT
+1068 IDTVTPT

-1084 NRSTVTN
+1084 NRSTITN
-1091 GSNTRSSSIIF
+1091 GSNTRSSSVIF

-1123 NFTSCTSPVQSNNLA
+1123 NFTSCTSPVQSNNLV

-1168 VSPTTTINKAIV
+1168 IAPLTSINSVID
-1180 GTESSLTNGS
+1180 GNSSSLTNGS

-1228 PLHYNDTIITDGPHD
+1228 PLHYNDTIITDGPHN

-1255 DLSPELFTW
+1255 DFSPELFTW

-1277 AMDGNIITITNS
+1277 AMDGNNITITNS
-1289 SDTKSNSVIFEFSGN
+1289 SNTKSNSVIFEFSGN

-1321 TFTTCTSP
+1321 TFTACTSP

-1338 DGTHAFS
+1338 DGT
-1345 VRAQDKV
+1345 Q
-1352 GNIMSTPLLFNWTV
+1352 
-1366 DTVSPSTNINM
+1366 
-1377 AIDGN
+1377 
-1382 NETLVSNGSTRST
+1382 
-1395 STTFTFSGSDA
+1395 
-1406 RTSGEKG
+1406 
-1413 VGIKQFEC
+1413 
-1421 RVDNSNYSVCT
+1421 
-1432 SPIHYDNMT
+1432 
-1441 DGNNT
+1441 
-1446 LAVISEDKV
+1446 
-1455 RNVGSMPSSFNWT
+1455 
-1468 VDTEPPSTSIYSAT
+1468 
-1482 DGNNKSIVPG
+1482 
-1492 SNTSSNSISFEFSAN
+1492 
-1507 DTGGREDKGVGIKQ
+1507 
-1521 FECSIDNSNFT
+1521 
-1532 TCSSPV
+1532 
-1538 EFASDT
+1538 
-1544 LADGSHIFKIGAE
+1544 
-1557 DNVGNMNPAP
+1557 
-1567 TSFSWNIDTVAPTT
+1567 
-1581 IINNVM
+1581 
-1587 DGNRSTVTNGS
+1587 
-1598 NTRSSSIIFEF
+1598 
-1609 AGNDTGIGISHFECS
+1609 
-1624 IDNSNFTSCTSPV
+1624 
-1637 QSNNLAEGYHS
+1637 
-1648 VKIRSQDGVGNT
+1648 
-1660 DDSPASFGWTVDTV
+1660 
-1674 SPTTT
+1674 
-1679 INKAI
+1679 
-1684 VGTESSLTNGSNSRF
+1684 
-1699 NSITFTFTGN
+1699 
-1709 DTDGLGIR
+1709 
-1717 EFECSLDDSNFTT
+1717 
-1730 CTSPLHYNDTII
+1730 
-1742 TDGPHDFKVFS
+1742 
-1753 KDNVGNNDLS
+1753 
-1763 PELFTWN
+1763 
-1770 VDTIPPTTNITKAM
+1770 
-1784 DGNIITITNS
+1784 
-1794 SDTKSNSVIFEFSGN
+1794 
-1809 DTGGVGVDHLE
+1809 
-1820 CSLDGATF
+1820 
-1828 TTCTSPVQFS
+1828 
-1838 SADILDGTHA
+1838 
-1848 FSVRAQDKV
+1848 
-1857 GNIMSTPLLFNW
+1857 
-1869 TVDTVSPSTN
+1869 
-1879 INMAIDGNNET
+1879 
-1890 LVSNGSTRSTSTTF
+1890 
-1904 TFSGSDARTSGEKG
+1904 
-1918 VGIKQFECRV
+1918 
-1928 DNSNYSV
+1928 
-1935 CTSPIH
+1935 
-1941 YDNMTDGNNTL
+1941 
-1952 AVISEDKVRNVGSM
+1952 
-1966 PS
+1966 